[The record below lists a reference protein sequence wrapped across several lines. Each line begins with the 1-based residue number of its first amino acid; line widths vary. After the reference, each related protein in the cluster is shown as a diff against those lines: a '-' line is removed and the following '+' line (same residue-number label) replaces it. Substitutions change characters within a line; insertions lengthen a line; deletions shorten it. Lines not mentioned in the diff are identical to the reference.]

1 MSASALFRLRAP
13 AAIRDVLLAELHSLG
28 CLGVEERE
36 AELLA
41 YFAADAPSEPVLA
54 LATGPVRVSGPEPV
68 AADDWERAWRS
79 GLAPRRVAGLWL
91 RPSWCGARGDPE
103 LVVDPQQAFGSGEH
117 ASTRL
122 ALRLLLEALR
132 PGDRVLDVGTGSG
145 ILGLAAL
152 RRGAGHALGFDLELV
167 ACRNALE
174 NRTRNVLP
182 LRLYCGTL
190 DALAPDRPYDLVVA
204 NLLASRLAPL
214 RARLAAHARRSLV
227 VSGLLVAERSEAV
240 AAFAELGL
248 RAEAE
253 ATEEQSGDRWC
264 ALRLAH
270 ARARQ

>member
-13 AAIRDVLLAELHSLG
+13 DALRDALLAELHSLG

-36 AELLA
+36 TELLA
-41 YFAADAPSEPVLA
+41 YFALDAPSEPVLA
-54 LATGPVRVSGPEPV
+54 LATGSVRVSGPEPV
-68 AADDWERAWRS
+68 PDADWEQAWRR
-79 GLAPRRVAGLWL
+79 GLEPRRVAGLWV

-103 LVVDPQQAFGSGEH
+103 IVVDPQQAFGSGEH

-152 RRGAGHALGFDLELV
+152 RLGAGYALGFDLDLV
-167 ACRNALE
+167 ACRNAAE
-174 NRTRNVLP
+174 NRARNALP
-182 LRLYCGTL
+182 LTLYCGTL
-190 DALAPDRPYDLVVA
+190 DALAPDGAYDLVVA

-214 RARLAAHARRSLV
+214 HARLAAHARRALV
-227 VSGLLVAERSEAV
+227 VSGLLVAERHQTV

-248 RAEAE
+248 RTEREAS
-253 ATEEQSGDRWC
+253 EEQSGDHWC